1 MIGGDRRGFKRTSGG
16 WTAGIAAILMV
27 IAQIAAA
34 ADTDAP
40 SARTIEAS
48 FPELARSLTLLSVA
62 PTAENHRRVAD
73 EYLRLHVVDAAY
85 THYTAAVKLAP
96 GDGLA
101 HAGLAAVWRAWG
113 FDDRSLGEAYR
124 AVYFAPGAAAPHNA
138 LGVALAS
145 LGYWD
150 EARSQFNR
158 ARRLDD
164 TASYPVANLCGL
176 ELDQN
181 HVPEALA
188 LCGEAVGLADVAPAT
203 HALFGVTL
211 ARAGEFTRAHEEFLR
226 AGTRAEAAYDLGMAY
241 LRAGREEDAARAFR
255 SVVVANPAATRAI
268 ERLRTLATRPRG
280 VQ

>member
-1 MIGGDRRGFKRTSGG
+1 MTGGDRRAWGRLSVG
-16 WTAGIAAILMV
+16 WTPGFAVVLV
-27 IAQIAAA
+27 VVAQIAVLAGN
-34 ADTDAP
+34 DAP
-40 SARTIEAS
+40 KAGTVEAS
-48 FPELARSLTLLSVA
+48 DPELAWSLALVTVA
-62 PTAENHRRVAD
+62 PTPENHRRVAD

-96 GDGLA
+96 ADGLA
-101 HAGLAAVWRAWG
+101 HAGLATVWRAWG

-124 AVYFAPGAAAPHNA
+124 AVYFAPRAAAPHNA

-145 LGYWD
+145 LGHLD
-150 EARSQFNR
+150 EARSQFNL
-158 ARRLDD
+158 ARRLDA

-181 HVPEALA
+181 HIPEALA
-188 LCGEAVGLADVAPAT
+188 LCGEAVGFADVAPAT

-255 SVVVANPAATRAI
+255 SIIVANPAATRAI
-268 ERLRTLATRPRG
+268 ERLRTLTTRTRG